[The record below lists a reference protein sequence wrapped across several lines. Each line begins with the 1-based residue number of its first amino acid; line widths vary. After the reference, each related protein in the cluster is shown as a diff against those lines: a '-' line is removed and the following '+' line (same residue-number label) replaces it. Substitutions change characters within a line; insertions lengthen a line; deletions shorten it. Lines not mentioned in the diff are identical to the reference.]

1 MQGYRNAV
9 YNYKEKAVELH
20 TWSDEG
26 DRIVT
31 TIPCYPYFYYEDNN
45 GDEVSIFDTN
55 LKKKSFNTIFDKT
68 KFIKERGLVRLFD
81 NYNPVQQTLIDLY
94 WDKNH
99 KDEFSQFPLKIFYI
113 DIEAVGQNGFSHPS
127 DPNEEINVITIYD
140 SLSKK
145 YTVWG
150 TEQYNVSNQKNV
162 KYVFCA
168 SESILLRKF
177 IDYIQRDYPD
187 IISGWN
193 CDRYDIPYIINRII
207 KVLGEEEANLLSPY
221 GRRFTKMLANKFG
234 GMDIVHRIDGIS
246 CVDYMDIY
254 KKFCPVNRE
263 SYKLDYIGQ
272 VELGESKVDYGDQ
285 SLYELMTKDWQTFV
299 DYNIQ
304 DVKLLVNLEE
314 RLQYIQLLRM
324 LSYMGCTTFESAL
337 GTVSV
342 VTGAA
347 AIEARKKK
355 QRLCTFVVDEE
366 GIEKF
371 KGGFV
376 AQPVAGHHTSIISF
390 DANSLYPNTMIT
402 LNTSPE
408 TKIGRIINTES
419 NKISIRNV
427 DGIIVDFTLEEFK
440 KYIVKEKISV
450 SKARVLFSQK
460 KKGILSDLV
469 DQFYKKR
476 VKTRSELRDIKMGL
490 DKLKGEDKKNAKI
503 KINQLDTKQQSIK
516 IFINSVYGACGNEYC
531 PLADRDI
538 AESIT
543 LTGQAVIKES
553 REIFKRFVQKETGNS
568 DIKFLEK
575 GLIAGDTDSMYVS
588 IDQLISKFSI
598 DENIT
603 KEAYD
608 VAEKLQNYLNLEIKN
623 WAERNLNTKDCRFE
637 FKREYMCDAGIFLEK
652 KRYVLHYLDKE
663 NKPETGWK
671 YTGIE
676 VVSTTMPKSIKPYVE
691 KIIQNV
697 VLTKSEYSTNE
708 IFKEAYEIFLKMDIS
723 DISIVKG
730 IKNLEKYEANASGF
744 KTAKGTPCH
753 VKAAYFYNLLLNE
766 HGLDKKYEKI
776 TSGDKIKY
784 FYLEQ
789 PNMYGI
795 DAIAYKT
802 RYPTEFND
810 LFKPDMYVMFEKDMY
825 KCVER
830 FYKVMNWTPRKPNEQ
845 MMISLDDIFS

>member
-1 MQGYRNAV
+1 MIGYRNAV
-9 YNYKEKAVELH
+9 YNYKEKSVELY
-20 TWSDEG
+20 TWSEDG

-31 TIPCYPYFYYEDNN
+31 TIPCYPYFYYEDNS

-55 LKKKSFNTIFDKT
+55 LKKRVFNTIFDKN
-68 KFIKERGLVRLFD
+68 KFIKERGLKRLFD
-81 NYNPVQQTLIDLY
+81 NYNPTQQTLIDLY
-94 WDKNH
+94 WNH
-99 KDEFSQFPLKIFYI
+99 NDTDEFSKFPLKILLV
-113 DIEAVGQNGFSHPS
+113 DIEAVGENGFSSPS
-127 DPNEEINVITIYD
+127 EPNDEINVITVYD
-140 SLSKK
+140 SLKK
-145 YTVWG
+145 KFFVWG
-150 TEQYNVSNQKNV
+150 VGPYQSKDSDVNYI
-162 KYVFCA
+162 YCG
-168 SESILLRKF
+168 SEYILLRKF
-177 IDYIQRDYPD
+177 VDYIANEYPD
-187 IISGWN
+187 ILSGWN
-193 CDRYDIPYIINRII
+193 SDRYDIPYIVNRIER
-207 KVLGEEEANLLSPY
+207 VLGKEDADMLSPHK
-221 GRRFTKMLANKFG
+221 RRYTKMIANKFG
-234 GMDIVHRIDGIS
+234 STDIVHRIDGVS

-272 VELGESKVDYGDQ
+272 VELDENKVDYGDQ
-285 SLYELMTKDWQTFV
+285 SLFELMNNDWETFV

-304 DVKLLVNLEE
+304 DVRMLVKLEE
-314 RLQYIQLLRM
+314 KLQYIQLLRM
-324 LSYMGCTTFESAL
+324 LSYTGCTTFESAL

-366 GIEKF
+366 GLETF

-376 AQPVAGHHTSIISF
+376 AQPVAGHHTSIVSF

-402 LNTSPE
+402 LNASPE
-408 TKIGRIINTES
+408 TKVGKIIHADK

-427 DGIIVDFTLEEFK
+427 DGIVVDFNLIEFK
-440 KYIVKEKISV
+440 KYIIKEKLTL
-450 SKARVLFSQK
+450 SKAKVLFSQK
-460 KKGILSDLV
+460 KRGILADLV

-476 VKTRSELRDIKMGL
+476 VKTRSEIRTIKLGL
-490 DKLKGEDKKNAKI
+490 DNLNSEDKQKAKLKIE
-503 KINQLDTKQQSIK
+503 QLDTKQQSIK

-531 PLADRDI
+531 PIADRDI

-553 REIFKRFVQKETGNS
+553 REIFKNFVKQETGNTDS
-568 DIKFLEK
+568 KFLEL

-588 IDQLISKFSI
+588 IDQLVKRFS
-598 DENIT
+598 DGEKIT

-608 VAEKLQNYLNLEIKN
+608 VANKLQHYLNNQINL
-623 WAERNLNTKDCRFE
+623 WAQKNLNTLDCRFE

-663 NKPETGWK
+663 NKAEVGWK

-676 VVSTTMPKSIKPYVE
+676 VVSTTMPKSIKPYVK

-697 VLTKSEYSTNE
+697 VLTKSEPLTDK
-708 IFKEAYEIFLKMDIS
+708 IFKEAYDIFLKMDVNE
-723 DISIVKG
+723 ISIVKG
-730 IKNLEKYEANASGF
+730 IRNLEKYESLC
-744 KTAKGTPCH
+744 KGYHTSKGMPCH
-753 VKAAYFYNLLLNE
+753 VKAAYFYNLLIDE
-766 HGLDKKYEKI
+766 MGLDKKYEKI
-776 TSGDKIKY
+776 TSGDKLKY

-789 PNMYGI
+789 PNMYNV
-795 DAIAYKT
+795 DAIGYKT
-802 RYPTEFND
+802 RYPEEFREF
-810 LFKPDMYVMFEKDMY
+810 FKPDMYIMFEKDMY

-845 MMISLDDIFS
+845 MMFTLDELFS